1 MWWGMAF
8 GAAKGAM
15 EASANI
21 ELAKIDQT
29 LRIAIANA
37 DRRSRTASNIQSAA
51 QGNLARWAQSVNNN
65 RILESGGK
73 ALEVNAINFS
83 RQLDT
88 ALNSGVAESIGAA
101 EVAGRAAAA
110 SAFAGISGDVV
121 DSVNLSS
128 RLRDRMVRETTQ
140 RNFKMAEWDFR
151 QRQSA
156 TAQQYVRS
164 LDSSYILDN
173 LDYTQSV
180 VQQQYTPS
188 IGRGAFAGAL
198 GASGG
203 ADWMGAIKSGLGSA
217 QNAYGEWQTSQT
229 YGTDY
234 GSEQTSMLW
243 EQEKGM

>member
-8 GAAKGAM
+8 GAAKGAL

-29 LRIAIANA
+29 LRIAVASA
-37 DRRSRTASNIQSAA
+37 DRRSRTAGNIQSAA
-51 QGNLARWAQSVNNN
+51 QGNLARWAQSVNNQ
-65 RILESGGK
+65 RILEAGGK
-73 ALEVNAINFS
+73 ALEVGAINFS

-88 ALNSGVAESIGAA
+88 ALNSSLSASVGAA

-151 QRQSA
+151 QRQAA

-173 LDYTQSV
+173 LDYTQSF
-180 VQQQYTPS
+180 VQQVSTPS
-188 IGRGAFAGAL
+188 QFQGAVAGAL
-198 GASGG
+198 NNSGG
-203 ADWMGAIKSGLGSA
+203 ADWLGAIQSGLGSA
-217 QNAYGEWQTSQT
+217 RNAYGEWQTSRN
-229 YGTDY
+229 YGTNF
-234 GSEQTSMLW
+234 GSQQTTMLW
-243 EQEKGM
+243 EQERGM